1 MDFWRL
7 VHNENLKIVLKKSTW
22 ILTILMIIGSP
33 IVPIFLKLIDIP
45 FSAPDV
51 IYQSFNLYFIVIML
65 SLIIASESVSSEFS
79 RGTIKLLLI
88 RPWDRWKILLSK
100 YISVILFSLAA
111 TIVFVVLN
119 IIFAYILFPA
129 SGNSILSAASS
140 TPDLVLTVVYN
151 YIRTLVL
158 ITVAFMLSSLFR
170 STALSI
176 TISIL
181 LYFSGNTL
189 NGIFRLFLEQEH
201 REFIKYL
208 LSTNLDLTQYFASP
222 TGTFGMTSLGFSLGV
237 LLVYMIVFIAITWF
251 SFVKRDVRA

>member
-1 MDFWRL
+1 MNFWKL
-7 VHNENLKIVLKKSTW
+7 VHNENLKIVLKVSTW

-33 IVPIFLKLIDIP
+33 LVPIFLKFADVP

-51 IYQSFNLYFIVIML
+51 IYQSFNLYFIVIVL

-100 YISVILFSLAA
+100 FISVIIFSIAA
-111 TIVFVVLN
+111 TVLFLIVN

-129 SGNSILSAASS
+129 SGSSIFSGLAP
-140 TPDLVLTVVYN
+140 TPDLFLTVVYN
-151 YIRTLVL
+151 YIRAFVL

-189 NGIFRLFLEQEH
+189 NGIFRLFIKPEDTGT
-201 REFIKYL
+201 IKYL
-208 LSTNLDLTQYFASP
+208 LSTNLDLTQYFTSP
-222 TGTFGMTSLGFSLGV
+222 TGTFGVTSLGFSLLV
-237 LLVYMIVFIAITWF
+237 LLAYVVVFLVITWL